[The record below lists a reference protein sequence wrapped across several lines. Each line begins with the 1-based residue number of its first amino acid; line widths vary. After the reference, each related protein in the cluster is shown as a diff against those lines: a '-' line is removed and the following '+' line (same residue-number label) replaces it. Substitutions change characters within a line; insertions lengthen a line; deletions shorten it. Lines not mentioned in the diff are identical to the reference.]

1 MSRSSSRSSELFRF
15 PARTPSNLSLT
26 ENVITSPVDLASSST
41 FAQNVMAAR
50 RPSWTPSLSFRDMPS
65 EGTPTLAV
73 HTEDVSLASQ
83 PSSPEDGGTFRQS
96 LQIDNK
102 GLVGDAVGNV
112 SVCRVYYPYNIAS

>member
-1 MSRSSSRSSELFRF
+1 MSRSSSRSSVHNEPFKF
-15 PARTPSNLSLT
+15 PARTPSSLSLT
-26 ENVITSPVDLASSST
+26 ENVTSADDLAGSST
-41 FAQNVMAAR
+41 FAQSLMAGR

-65 EGTPTLAV
+65 EAMPTLGV
-73 HTEDVSLASQ
+73 HTEVVDLTSQ

-112 SVCRVYYPYNIAS
+112 SICLAP

>member
-15 PARTPSNLSLT
+15 PTRTPSSLSLT

-50 RPSWTPSLSFRDMPS
+50 RPSWTSSLSFRDMPS
-65 EGTPTLAV
+65 EGTSTLAV
-73 HTEDVSLASQ
+73 HTEDIGLTSQ

-112 SVCRVYYPYNIAS
+112 SVFRVYCRHNVAS